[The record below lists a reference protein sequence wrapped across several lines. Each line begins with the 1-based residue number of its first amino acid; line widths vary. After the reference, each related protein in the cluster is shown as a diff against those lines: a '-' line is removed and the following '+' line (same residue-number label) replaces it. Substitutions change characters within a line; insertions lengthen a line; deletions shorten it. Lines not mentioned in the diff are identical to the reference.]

1 MSQGAEGNRVTG
13 ERVLVVGGAP
23 QTRHSLAE
31 SILQP
36 AGYDVLAAADVAE
49 GMILARELLPDVI
62 LACHSAD
69 HPTGVELLE
78 ALHAAPVD
86 APVILVAAEGS
97 EALAVRALRL
107 GAHDYLAAPYESGDL
122 LDTLARTLRRYW
134 MKRIR
139 ANVPAQLLHA
149 NHQLEQRLRELN
161 TLVQIGKRITSRL
174 DLQPVL
180 TRVVEAAVEL
190 SQAEEGTLM
199 LVDQATGELYSVA
212 ATGAL
217 GQVDASLRLPV
228 ADSLAGQVVKTG
240 QPLVITGEDL
250 RKIKTR
256 YYFRDVAYAP
266 LAFQETVIGVLG
278 VSNREKSAAFNPHTL
293 QLLSVLADFAA
304 IAIENARLYDATAQE
319 RNTLN
324 TILRDTEAAI
334 VVVDTR
340 DAILFANPIACQSFG
355 IDPQMAQGR
364 PLTETITHPQ
374 VLDLFAK
381 DARGERSRSSEIA
394 LDDGDRVLSA
404 RLTAIDDVGR
414 VLITQDIT
422 HLKQLDRAKTDF
434 VTAVSHDLRS
444 PLTAILGYVELLNRA
459 GPLNEGQQKFVERIV
474 FSVQSITALIND
486 LLELGRIEAGFDRDY
501 EPVAMNLVVRY
512 AVEGMRHQWESKHH
526 DLQVTAPDALPPVS
540 GYPLRLR
547 QMVNNLLENAIKYT
561 PDGGQIRL
569 ALGTQSQFVLLT
581 VSDTGIGI
589 PPQDQPYVFDKFYR
603 ADEAI
608 DRFAGTGLGL
618 AIVKGIVDQHKGRI
632 WMDSQPGQGTT
643 FTVMLPTEGVEKRE
657 EKRPESRESC

>member
-1 MSQGAEGNRVTG
+1 MNQRAEAHRVTG

-23 QTRHSLAE
+23 QTRQSLAE

-62 LACHSAD
+62 LACHSPD

-78 ALHAAPVD
+78 ALQAAPVD
-86 APVILVAAEGS
+86 APVILVAVEGS

-107 GAHDYLAAPYESGDL
+107 GAHDYLAGPYESGDL
-122 LDTLARTLRRYW
+122 LDTLARALRRYW
-134 MKRIR
+134 VKRIR

-161 TLVQIGKRITSRL
+161 TLVAIGKRITSRL
-174 DLQPVL
+174 DLQTVL
-180 TRVVEAAVEL
+180 TRVVEAAVAL
-190 SQAEEGTLM
+190 AQAEEGTLM
-199 LVDQATGELYSVA
+199 LVDQATGDLYSYA
-212 ATGAL
+212 ATGTIRR
-217 GQVDASLRLPV
+217 VDGSFRLPV

-250 RKIKTR
+250 RKIKTH
-256 YYFRDVAYAP
+256 YYFRDVAYVP

-324 TILRDTEAAI
+324 AILRDTEAAI

-340 DAILFANPIACQSFG
+340 DAILFANPIACQSFD
-355 IDPQMAQGR
+355 IDPKTAQGR
-364 PLTETITHPQ
+364 PLTDTITHPQ

-381 DARGERSRSSEIA
+381 DARGERNRSSEIA

-422 HLKQLDRAKTDF
+422 HLKELDRAKTDF

-459 GPLNEGQQKFVERIV
+459 GPLNEGQQQFVERIV

-486 LLELGRIEAGFDRDY
+486 LLELGRIEAGFDQNY

-526 DLQVTAPDALPPVS
+526 ELQVTVPDALPPVA
-540 GYPLRLR
+540 GNALRLR
-547 QMVNNLLENAIKYT
+547 QMINNLLENAIKYT

-569 ALGTQSQFVLLT
+569 KLGTQSQFVLLT

-603 ADEAI
+603 TDEAI
-608 DRFAGTGLGL
+608 DHFAGTGLGL

-643 FTVMLPTEGVEKRE
+643 FTVMLPADAAKKRE
-657 EKRPESRESC
+657 AKRPDSRESC